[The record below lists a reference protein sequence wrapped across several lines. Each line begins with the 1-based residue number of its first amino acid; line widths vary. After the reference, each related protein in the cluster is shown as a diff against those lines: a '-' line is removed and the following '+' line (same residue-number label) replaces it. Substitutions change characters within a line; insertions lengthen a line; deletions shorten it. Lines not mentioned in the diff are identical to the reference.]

1 MFNPKIEIKS
11 VDEKDG
17 SLFTEIYV
25 NGHKLEG
32 VRRFK
37 LEREVGDSIPT
48 LTVDLNALQLS
59 VDHRCLLRASGV
71 GNIEDIKFS

>member
-17 SLFTEIYV
+17 SIFTEIYV

-48 LTVDLNALQLS
+48 LTVDLNALRLS
-59 VDHRCLLRASGV
+59 VDNRCLIRAFGV
-71 GNIEDIKFS
+71 GDIEDIKFK